1 MFIKDIPAA
10 NEIINA
16 SAGEAKVS
24 LIRDGDT
31 VARVGNVRRIE
42 GTDPETAQVVIT
54 DSLTTFKIPLMEAI
68 YLRQNGAFAIWS

>member
-16 SAGEAKVS
+16 SASEAKVS

-68 YLRQNGAFAIWS
+68 HLRQHGAFAIWG